1 MPASDKNSHLAGSD
15 RFCHTTYTYNMK
27 TSPCNSPLRKLR
39 ESLCGSRSDF
49 CRRYR
54 LGYQS
59 VALAEVGL
67 VQNPVNLLTVLGKLT
82 GRPVESILAE
92 HEAWL
97 VSRQQ
102 TA

>member
-1 MPASDKNSHLAGSD
+1 
-15 RFCHTTYTYNMK
+15 MK

-49 CRRYR
+49 CRRHR

-67 VQNPVNLLTVLGKLT
+67 VENPVNLLTVLGKLT
-82 GRPVESILAE
+82 GRPIESIRAE
-92 HEAWL
+92 HQSWL
-97 VSRQQ
+97 ESQLS
-102 TA
+102 A